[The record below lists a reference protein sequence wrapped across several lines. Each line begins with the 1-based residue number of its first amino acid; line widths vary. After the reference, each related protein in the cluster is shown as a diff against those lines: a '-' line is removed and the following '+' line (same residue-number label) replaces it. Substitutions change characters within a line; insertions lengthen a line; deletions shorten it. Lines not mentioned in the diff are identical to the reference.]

1 MATSN
6 SKLVSAAKPL
16 AAGAISAGPTSAKVP
31 TTADEELPGELVKL
45 GYVNDE
51 GLTNAIE
58 MESDSIKAW
67 GGATILTTKT
77 GRTETFEFTLVQSL
91 DPDVLKEVYGQD
103 NVTGTLD
110 AGITVKH
117 NGKDMPHRMF
127 VFDML
132 MTGNAVKRIVVADAQ
147 VTEVAEVK
155 HADGE
160 PVGYTVTLTCYPNQA
175 GDTVIEYIKATA

>member
-77 GRTETFEFTLVQSL
+77 G
-91 DPDVLKEVYGQD
+91 
-103 NVTGTLD
+103 
-110 AGITVKH
+110 
-117 NGKDMPHRMF
+117 
-127 VFDML
+127 
-132 MTGNAVKRIVVADAQ
+132 
-147 VTEVAEVK
+147 
-155 HADGE
+155 
-160 PVGYTVTLTCYPNQA
+160 PNQA